1 MNTHRVNGV
10 ELAVIDWPGSDPAV
24 LLCHATGFHAR
35 CWDQIVNRL
44 QGVHCVAL
52 DFRWH
57 GRSAQPAP
65 PYSWR
70 RFGEDLAELTRQL
83 GLRNAV
89 GVGHSMGGHA
99 VTLAAALN
107 PDAFSALLLLDPVML
122 PQDAYGQPGAPLDF
136 VARRR
141 NEWASPV
148 EMYER
153 FKDRPPFQSWDR
165 AVLRDYCDHALSG
178 SALACPPEIEAAI
191 YGNSTALDANI
202 YPEIASID
210 MPVRIVRSASPY
222 TYGRFDGS
230 PTADDLASHFKHAT
244 DERLTGVS
252 HFIPMEAPDLT
263 ARHILNVYNAS
274 RIS

>member
-1 MNTHRVNGV
+1 MTTHSVNGV
-10 ELAVIDWPGSDPAV
+10 EIAVFDWPGSEPAV

-35 CWDQIVNRL
+35 CWDQIVSRL
-44 QGVHCVAL
+44 NGLHCVAF

-57 GRSAQPAP
+57 GRSGKPAP

-70 RFGEDLAELTRQL
+70 PFGEDLAQLTRQL
-83 GLRNAV
+83 GLENAI

-107 PDAFSALLLLDPVML
+107 PAAFSSLLLLDPVIL
-122 PQDAYGQPGAPLDF
+122 PQEAYGRPTEPLDF

-141 NEWASPV
+141 NEWASSD
-148 EMYER
+148 EMFER
-153 FKDRPPFQSWDR
+153 FKNRAPFESWDR
-165 AVLRDYCDHALSG
+165 AVLRDYCEHALSG
-178 SALACPPEIEAAI
+178 SVLACPPVIEAAI
-191 YGNSTALDANI
+191 YGNSGALDTNI
-202 YPEIASID
+202 YPEIATIGQT
-210 MPVRIVRSASPY
+210 VHIVRSRSPY

-230 PTADDLASHFKHAT
+230 PTADDLVSRFKHAT
-244 DERLTGVS
+244 DERMDLS

-263 ARHILNVYNAS
+263 ARLILNLYNAS

>member
-1 MNTHRVNGV
+1 M
-10 ELAVIDWPGSDPAV
+10 

-35 CWDQIVNRL
+35 CWDQIVARL
-44 QGVHCVAL
+44 DGIRCVAL

-57 GRSAQPAP
+57 GRSGKPAP

-70 RFGEDLAELTRQL
+70 PFGEDLAELTSQL
-83 GLRNAV
+83 GLQNAI

-99 VTLAAALN
+99 ITLAAAAN
-107 PDAFSALLLLDPVML
+107 PAAFSALVLLDPVIL
-122 PQDAYGQPGAPLDF
+122 PPEAYGRPSEPLDF

-141 NEWASPV
+141 NEWASPD

-153 FKDRPPFQSWDR
+153 FKDRPPFQTWDR

-191 YGNSTALDANI
+191 YGNSGASDANI
-202 YPEIASID
+202 YPEIATID
-210 MPVRIVRSASPY
+210 IPVHIVRSSSPY

-230 PTADDLASHFKHAT
+230 PTAGDLASRFKQAT
-244 DERLTGVS
+244 DERLADVS

-263 ARHILNVYNAS
+263 ARLILNVYNAP